1 MNSFDETLIVR
12 SKQDT
17 KIMNNVDIKRPKAP
31 YAVNIYH
38 NILWPKYKGSIF
50 SGLHDFSLPSDI
62 NISFFQIA
70 KTTEDRLNLGEVD
83 FSYHRYPYKLL
94 FNSTYDS
101 IPKFKLCKI
110 LFTHAAYSDANLVL
124 LPGYHLLEYW
134 FMLLACILTGK
145 KRAVFVDSTSN
156 DQPDAFFKHVLKRL
170 FFSFC
175 DGFFGYGQRSKE
187 YLMSFGVPEEKITT
201 RCQAAALTHDYSPE
215 SALSNRIQRRTADM
229 PAHYLFVGVL
239 VGKKG
244 IDTLIKAF
252 HQIYQKDRS
261 ALLTIAGDGELHD
274 ELRMLV
280 ASLQLSDAVNFTGAL
295 HIDSLQNHYLQAS
308 CLVLPSRSEAWGLVV
323 NEALSY
329 GCPAIVSDRCGCA
342 PDLIV
347 EGETGYVFNTDDVA
361 DLAGKMALVN
371 TALNDVPKVANDCIT
386 LMQKFT
392 PEKAAAQILKGCHAI
407 LTKQGGQ

>member
-1 MNSFDETLIVR
+1 MNSFDETLIDQQ
-12 SKQDT
+12 KKGT
-17 KIMNNVDIKRPKAP
+17 KIMSNLGIKMHKAP
-31 YAVNIYH
+31 YLVNIYH
-38 NILWPKYKGSIF
+38 NILWPKYKGGIF
-50 SGLHDFSLPSDI
+50 SGLHNFSLPSDI

-70 KTTEDRLNLGEVD
+70 QTTVDRKNLGEVD

-110 LFTHAAYSDANLVL
+110 LFNHAAYSNANLIL

-156 DQPDAFFKHVLKRL
+156 DQPQSILKYVLKRL
-170 FFSFC
+170 FFNFC

-187 YLMSFGVPEEKITT
+187 YLMSFGVPEHKITT
-201 RCQAAALTHDYSPE
+201 RCQAAALPHHYRPE
-215 SALSNRIQRRTADM
+215 NALSSRMERRKADM

-239 VGKKG
+239 TGNKG
-244 IDTLIKAF
+244 IDTLIQAF
-252 HQIYQKDRS
+252 HQLYQQDRS
-261 ALLTIAGDGELHD
+261 ASLTIVGDGDLHD
-274 ELRMLV
+274 ELRALV
-280 ASLQLSDAVNFTGAL
+280 ASLQISDAVNFTGAL
-295 HIDSLQNHYLQAS
+295 HIDRLEYYYLQAS
-308 CLVLPSRSEAWGLVV
+308 CLILPSRSEAWGLVV

-347 EGETGYVFNTDDVA
+347 EGETGYVFNLDDVA
-361 DLAGKMALVN
+361 NLAEKMSLVKTN
-371 TALNDVPKVANDCIT
+371 LSDVAKVANDCIT

-392 PEKAAAQILKGCHAI
+392 PEKAAAQIFKGCHMI
-407 LTKQGGQ
+407 LTKQGDQ